1 MTPQRPVPA
10 IGRQRQQFTQQPPP
24 QQFVMGGQPPPT
36 SPEQSVRM
44 QMQELAMEIYARL
57 AAQHIGGDDRYV
69 QPTDQERLR
78 QLAAEA
84 QTAAKSYFE
93 ALGVQFN
100 QEQQH
105 GS

>member
-1 MTPQRPVPA
+1 MHPHRPVPS
-10 IGRQRQQFTQQPPP
+10 IGKQRQQFSHQSMPP
-24 QQFVMGGQPPPT
+24 QQFPMGGQPQQ
-36 SPEQSVRM
+36 SHEQEIQL
-44 QMQELAMEIYARL
+44 QMHELSLEIYARL

-84 QTAAKSYFE
+84 QTAARSYFE